1 MSIKLSDEEMER
13 LRKDHFG
20 LNYSEFL
27 QKVCEDCKCKC
38 WLGEE
43 HCEKLTRMSWEYGFR

>member
-1 MSIKLSDEEMER
+1 MSMLLNDKEMER

-20 LNYSEFL
+20 LSYSEFL
-27 QKVCEDCKCKC
+27 QMVCEDCKCKC

-43 HCEKLTRMSWEYGFR
+43 YCEKLTRMSKEFGF